1 MTESLGD
8 KMKNLVSFI
17 ARSLVEKPD
26 EVVVESQESL
36 KTVLL
41 ELKVAPDDL
50 GRIIGKEGHTINAI
64 RIVLQTAAASHD
76 KKARLDLLS

>member
-36 KTVLL
+36 KTVLV

>member
-1 MTESLGD
+1 MTESLSD

-36 KTVLL
+36 KTVLV